1 MERKMLSQKVTR
13 EYVEEFK
20 RQRELW
26 KQHEREIMEKENKRI
41 LEYSRIQRQRDDSL
55 KAYKQAK
62 EDAMG
67 KVQQQ
72 LFEQIAKDREAR
84 EEMERVRQ
92 ELYLEEQEQKARHFE
107 RENLELKLRQRIDLQ
122 QQQQQAIEM
131 KQARQVEQREE
142 EDRIRQEMLDKYAL
156 DDKIELMNAQKRR
169 MKQLEH
175 KRAVEALLDERRQ
188 RLQIEKVCRFK
199 FIFAFHLL
207 SLEFKLVNCNSMVP

>member
-13 EYVEEFK
+13 EYVDEFK

-26 KQHEREIMEKENKRI
+26 KQHEREIMENENKRI

-62 EDAMG
+62 EEAMG

-72 LFEQIAKDREAR
+72 LFEQIAKERETR

-92 ELYLEEQEQKARHFE
+92 ELYLEEQEQRARHFE
-107 RENLELKLRQRIDLQ
+107 REDLERKLRHRIDLQ

-131 KQARQVEQREE
+131 KQARQAEQKEE
-142 EDRIRQEMLDKYAL
+142 EDRIRQEMLNKYAL

-175 KRAVEALLDERRQ
+175 KRAVELLLDERRQ
-188 RLQIEKVCRFK
+188 RLQNQKVRLFYLL
-199 FIFAFHLL
+199 FACSVTSLTVL
-207 SLEFKLVNCNSMVP
+207 SIQAT